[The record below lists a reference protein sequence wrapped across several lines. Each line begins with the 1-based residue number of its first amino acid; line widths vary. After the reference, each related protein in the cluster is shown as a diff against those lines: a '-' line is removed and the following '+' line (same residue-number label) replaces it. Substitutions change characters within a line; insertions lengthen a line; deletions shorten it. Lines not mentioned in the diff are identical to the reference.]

1 MNRAARLIGLIPA
14 AGSGARIG
22 GDVPKQYVP
31 IGGRAML
38 EHSID
43 ALAADARVREIVVV
57 VAGDDQRHRSLAPRE
72 RVRVVPV
79 GGASRAESVR
89 NGLRALEASGEDW
102 VLVHDAARPCLS
114 PRELARLIGAVID
127 DEVGGLLA
135 LPLADTLKR
144 ARDDRVDATL
154 PREAL
159 WRAQTPQMFRRDLL
173 LRALEAAP
181 DLDAITDESSAV
193 ERLGLRPRLVAGS
206 ATNIKVT
213 TADDWPLAVAI
224 LKARGRIE

>member
-1 MNRAARLIGLIPA
+1 MIGLIPA

-22 GDVPKQYVP
+22 GDVPKQYVSL
-31 IGGRAML
+31 GGRTML

-43 ALAADARVREIVVV
+43 ALASDARVRAIVVV
-57 VAGDDQRHRSLAPRE
+57 VAPDDVRHRAIAPRPGL
-72 RVRVVPV
+72 RLVAA
-79 GGASRAESVR
+79 GGASRAQTVR
-89 NGLRALEASGEDW
+89 NGLRALDAGGDCW

-114 PRELARLIGAVID
+114 PRELARLIDAVID
-127 DEVGGLLA
+127 DDVGGLLA

-154 PREAL
+154 ARDAL

-173 LRALEAAP
+173 LRALDTAP
-181 DLDAITDESSAV
+181 DLEAITDESSAV
-193 ERLGLRPRLVAGS
+193 ERLGLRPRLVAG
-206 ATNIKVT
+206 AAANVKVT

-224 LKARGRIE
+224 LKAQGRIE